1 MEVVMSLVRFEANPM
16 SSLLDELDT
25 FWSGDFN
32 RTGRD
37 LVNSTYPNV
46 DIVETE
52 TGYGITADLPGLSK
66 EDVKVRVENSVL
78 TISGEKKTEVEKRD
92 KNRYYHF
99 ERSYGKFSRAFS
111 LPDHVDSASI
121 DARFNNGVLEVSL
134 KKTEEAK
141 PKAIEVKVQ

>member
-1 MEVVMSLVRFEANPM
+1 MSLVRFEANPM
-16 SSLLDELDT
+16 SSILDELDT
-25 FWSGDFN
+25 IWSGGFTQ
-32 RTGRD
+32 TGRELMD
-37 LVNSTYPNV
+37 RMYPNV

-52 TGYGITADLPGLSK
+52 TGYVITADLPGLSK
-66 EDVKVRVENSVL
+66 EDVKVHVENGVL

-111 LPDHVDSASI
+111 LPDHVDSVNI